1 MVSIGNFFF
10 HYRNALFP
18 LVHLLVLV
26 PSPSLLP
33 NDRVALIAGILLSLL
48 GQGLRALTIGL
59 VYIRRGGKNR
69 RVYAI
74 DLVQDGMFAH
84 CRNPLY
90 DGNILI
96 VLGIGIAVNSL
107 LFLTFGG
114 AFFIFAYFCIVMA
127 EEEFLRNKFGPA
139 YDDYCRRVP
148 RFRIRVQGLG
158 ATLSSM
164 NFRWRRLIVK
174 EYGTPFAWITGLLA
188 ILYFKQHLFVEQ
200 SFSWD
205 GGDTIFATIFAF
217 LLLLYSLARFLKK
230 TKVLR
235 AD

>member
-10 HYRNALFP
+10 HYRNVLFP
-18 LVHLLVLV
+18 LVYLLALV

-33 NDRVALIAGILLSLL
+33 NERVGLIAGILLLLL

-59 VYIRRGGKNR
+59 VYIKRGGKNKQ
-69 RVYAI
+69 VYAI

-90 DGNILI
+90 NGNILI

-114 AFFIFAYFCIVMA
+114 AFFFFAYFCIVMA
-127 EEEFLRNKFGPA
+127 EENFLRNKFGPA

-148 RFRIRVQGLG
+148 RFWIRVQGLE

-174 EYGTPFAWITGLLA
+174 EYGTPFSWITGLLA
-188 ILYFKQHLFVEQ
+188 LLYFKRHLFVEH
-200 SFSWD
+200 SFFWND
-205 GGDTIFATIFAF
+205 GDTILITIFAF
-217 LLLLYSLARFLKK
+217 SLLFYSLALFLKK
-230 TKVLR
+230 TKLLR